1 VTKLET
7 NPRVASQR
15 RQVLV
20 VDDAEVIRTYLKNLL
35 PMKGYDVRLAEDGIK
50 AMEMLEGGL
59 SPDVIVLDV
68 MMPGMDGIE
77 TLRKIKA
84 IKPKIPVIM
93 LSVVGK
99 ASTIVDAINLGA
111 ADYLNKP
118 FEEEELEIAL
128 QKVLETENLK
138 AEREELREMLREHED
153 RERTSFLWASEKMT
167 SIREILEQVAD
178 ADVTVLI
185 NGDSGVGKEVVARTL
200 HDLSNRSERRFVKVN
215 CAALPEQ
222 LLESELFGYERGAFT
237 GASAR
242 KQGKF
247 EVAHQGTMF
256 LDEIGEMSPALQAKL
271 LQVLQDGEFS
281 RLGGHEDVRVDVRM
295 VAATNRNLE
304 EMVASGGFREDLYYR
319 LNVVNICVPPLRERV
334 EEIPVLAD
342 YFLRMYSRKYRRP
355 ANPISDRLMRGFVA
369 YPWPGNVRELE
380 NMVKRIVVLG
390 NEQVI
395 EEEIFGSPT
404 AVPAGEPPKASKR
417 SLVQMVDQE
426 LEEGGETI
434 ALREIGRR
442 AAREAE
448 REALRRVLHQTNW
461 NRKKAAKIL
470 DVSYKTLL
478 QKIKEC
484 GLTD

>member
-1 VTKLET
+1 M
-7 NPRVASQR
+7 
-15 RQVLV
+15 LV

-35 PMKGYDVRLAEDGIK
+35 ALKGYGVLLAEDGAK
-50 AMEMLEGGL
+50 ALELLEGDAAA
-59 SPDVIVLDV
+59 DVIVLDV

-84 IKPKIPVIM
+84 AHPKIPVIM

-111 ADYLNKP
+111 ADYINKP

-138 AEREELREMLREHED
+138 AEREELRELLREHEE
-153 RERTSFLWASEKMT
+153 RERSSFLWASEKMT
-167 SIREILEQVAD
+167 NIREILEQVAD

-185 NGDSGVGKEVVARTL
+185 NGASGVGKEVVARTL
-200 HDLSNRSERRFVKVN
+200 HDLSNRRNRRFVKVN

-237 GASAR
+237 GATAR
-242 KQGKF
+242 KAGKF
-247 EVAHQGTMF
+247 EVAHKGTMF
-256 LDEIGEMSPALQAKL
+256 LDEIGEMSPPLQAKL

-304 EMVASGGFREDLYYR
+304 EMVSSGGFREDLYYR
-319 LNVVNICVPPLRERV
+319 LNVVNILVPPLRERV

-342 YFLRMYSRKYRRP
+342 YFLRHYSRKYRREVP
-355 ANPISDRLMRGFVA
+355 AISSRLMQGFLTYA
-369 YPWPGNVRELE
+369 WPGNVRELE
-380 NMVKRIVVLG
+380 NMVKRIVVLQ
-390 NEQVI
+390 NEGMI
-395 EEEIFGSPT
+395 AEEIFGSPGPL
-404 AVPAGEPPKASKR
+404 ASSAPAKGSEKS
-417 SLVQMVDQE
+417 VQRMVDQE
-426 LEEGGETI
+426 MEEAGETI

-470 DVSYKTLL
+470 EVSYKTLL

-484 GLTD
+484 GLAE